1 MYLKVESPHCP
12 WPRVASRLTET
23 EDGISEEDISLIE
36 TEEREK
42 LIVQLQQQVQLSS
55 LLNQI
60 NNEIRRTLDL
70 EEVLNSACR
79 LLGEALQCSRTSILV
94 KESEAEESLITR
106 GEYNRGDSFA
116 QLGMKVP
123 IADNAHLQTLISQD
137 QPLAVA
143 KFADFPGLGEET
155 REITKTL
162 GIKSMLAVATRYQG
176 RVNGVIGLHQCDRER
191 EWTEWEKQLIEGVAS
206 QLAIAIN
213 QAKLYAETRRQAECE
228 SLLRLVSN
236 QIRSTLDIKTILQTA
251 VREVR
256 QLLIT
261 DRVVI
266 YQFKDQ
272 WEGEIVVEDLVIP
285 WPSIFGDSIA
295 DNCFSKEYA
304 QHYLEGRVRAI
315 DDIQK
320 AGLDRCHVDFLTALQ
335 VKSNLIVP
343 IVISRNESS
352 SLEVE
357 KEENEEN
364 RRTNIGKPS
373 SSSSSPPS
381 FPSSPSATRLWGLM
395 IAQECRSIRHWQHQE
410 TEFLR
415 QLGEQMAIAIQ
426 QAELYAQVQEAAIKS
441 QAQAQHLQ
449 ATLQELRSTQQQLI
463 QSEKMTSLGQM
474 VAGVAHEINNANNFI
489 HANLFHA
496 QEYAKTLIAAI
507 DTCTKASPEAAKT
520 ISKIAEDL
528 ELDYI
533 EEDFPK
539 LLNSMQE
546 GSDRIRSIVTT
557 LRNFSRLD
565 ESEFKPANLNDGIES
580 SLAML
585 QNRLKSGIEI
595 QKEYGILPL
604 VECNAAQINQ
614 VFFHLI
620 QNALDAILTSG
631 KPGKI
636 TIRTESADELVT
648 ISIRDSGVG
657 ISPEIQNQIFDPF
670 FTTKP
675 VGKGTGLGLS
685 ICYQAIVKDHGGTI
699 RCDSKLGE
707 GTEFVVQLPLAV
719 C

>member
-1 MYLKVESPHCP
+1 MYLKVESPNCP
-12 WPRVASRLTET
+12 WPRVSSKFTET
-23 EDGISEEDISLIE
+23 EDGISEENISLAK
-36 TEEREK
+36 TEEQEK
-42 LIVQLQQQVQLSS
+42 LIVQLQQQVQLSN

-60 NNEIRRTLDL
+60 NNEVRRTLDL

-79 LLGEALQCSRTSILV
+79 LLGEALKCSRTSILV
-94 KESEAEESLITR
+94 KESEEEESLVTR
-106 GEYNRGDSFA
+106 GEYNAGEYST

-123 IADNAHLQTLISQD
+123 ICDNAHLQTLICQD
-137 QPLAVA
+137 RPLAVT
-143 KFADFPGLGEET
+143 KFADFSGLGEET
-155 REITKTL
+155 REIIKTL
-162 GIKSMLAVATRYQG
+162 RIRSMLAVATRYQG
-176 RVNGVIGLHQCDRER
+176 RVNGIIGLQQCDRER
-191 EWTEWEKQLIEGVAS
+191 EWTEWEQQLIEGVAS

-236 QIRSTLDIKTILQTA
+236 QIRSTLDVKTILQTA

-256 QLLIT
+256 QLLNT

-266 YQFKDQ
+266 YQFKDK
-272 WEGEIVVEDLVIP
+272 WEGEIVVEDLIIP
-285 WPSIFGDSIA
+285 WPSIFGDSIS
-295 DNCFSKEYA
+295 DNCFSQEYA

-315 DDIQK
+315 NDIQK

-343 IVISRNESS
+343 IVICRTENS

-357 KEENEEN
+357 NEEKEEDP
-364 RRTNIGKPS
+364 RGQRSKPS
-373 SSSSSPPS
+373 PSSLSSS
-381 FPSSPSATRLWGLM
+381 RLWGLM
-395 IAQECRSIRHWQHQE
+395 IAQECQSIRHWQLQE
-410 TEFLR
+410 TELLR

-426 QAELYAQVQEAAIKS
+426 QAELYAEVQLAAVKS
-441 QAQAQHLQ
+441 QAQAQKLQ
-449 ATLQELRSTQQQLI
+449 TTLEELRSTQQQLI
-463 QSEKMTSLGQM
+463 QSEKMSSLGQM

-489 HANLFHA
+489 HVNLFHA
-496 QEYAKTLIAAI
+496 QEYAKTLSEAI
-507 DTCTKASPEAAKT
+507 EICANSCPEAAATVIKL
-520 ISKIAEDL
+520 EEEF

-533 EEDFPK
+533 RQDFPT
-539 LLNSMQE
+539 LLKSMQE

-565 ESEFKPANLNDGIES
+565 ESQFKPANLNQGLES

-585 QNRLKSGIEI
+585 QNRLKNGIEI
-595 QKEYGILPL
+595 QKEYGDLPL
-604 VECNAAQINQ
+604 LECNAAQINQ
-614 VFFHLI
+614 VFFHLL

-631 KPGKI
+631 KPGKV
-636 TIRTESADELVT
+636 TICTESADKLVT

-699 RCDSKLGE
+699 RCYSKVGE
-707 GTEFVVQLPLAV
+707 GTEFVVQLPLATSE
-719 C
+719 